1 MRRKKEREEEEEG
14 NVPSVAEANSAR
26 FMRLAFNRIS

>member
-1 MRRKKEREEEEEG
+1 MRRKKEREEEEG